1 MDLIININNICLIL
15 DNELVTPNLV
25 TILPSLGEYF
35 EISLNIWVESFS
47 ASGVEHG
54 WSELLRF
61 TVTDNDHGSDGDRIP
76 AIFINS
82 AGFISVTFDNYFWKS
97 IYIKLRTWIKFVMK
111 QYTENGKV
119 RYVTFGLV
127 ELFRCS

>member
-1 MDLIININNICLIL
+1 MIL
-15 DNELVTPNLV
+15 DFEFVTKNNLV
-25 TILPSLGEYF
+25 ATLPSWGEYF
-35 EISLNIWVESFS
+35 EISLKIWVESF
-47 ASGVEHG
+47 GDG

-61 TVTDNDHGSDGDRIP
+61 TATGDNCCKAGDRIP

-119 RYVTFGLV
+119 RYMTFGLV
-127 ELFRCS
+127 EMFRCS

>member
-1 MDLIININNICLIL
+1 MDLIINICLIL
-15 DNELVTPNLV
+15 DNELVTENLV
-25 TILPSLGEYF
+25 TTIPSLGEYF
-35 EISLNIWVESFS
+35 EISLFIWVESFS
-47 ASGVEHG
+47 ASGVE

-61 TVTDNDHGSDGDRIP
+61 TATGDDCCKAGDRIP
-76 AIFINS
+76 AIFMNS
-82 AGFISVTFDNYFWKS
+82 AGFISVNFDNYFGKR

-119 RYVTFGLV
+119 RYMTFGLV

>member
-1 MDLIININNICLIL
+1 MIL
-15 DNELVTPNLV
+15 DYELVTKDNLV
-25 TILPSLGEYF
+25 ETLPTWGKYF
-35 EISLNIWVESFS
+35 EVSLKIWVESFS
-47 ASGVEHG
+47 GNNDG

-119 RYVTFGLV
+119 RYMTFGLF